1 MKLGVPA
8 WLAAEPLKHAPRL
21 ALKAGFLALGV
32 YALLAVSW
40 PTQAKSWGLWIT
52 DQSLASATALLLTLA
67 AAGII
72 GVSSAASHGGRWFTG
87 LAGLALG
94 VGIYALT
101 IGAAWNFYLH
111 ESVKNGSAVLEASQR
126 VQTAST
132 SRIAELQEA
141 LKEID
146 AREAQTI
153 APLDARIATLP
164 PGPTLRQVSASKDA
178 ALARFAEQRK
188 PLQDE
193 LAELRRR
200 DTQIDVRGDVVNTT
214 PVDSRPLDVELA
226 LFLGVPRTAVGSVLD
241 LIRSAVVELF
251 LILFLPLVLADRP
264 VEKGERRRRFGEI
277 VDALLDWMAASARAA
292 IPAPPAAPKPP
303 LDAPRLATFEEV
315 YAVWELARLMT
326 PIAPPADPP
335 APAPNP
341 TPPDPTPPD
350 PTPPSPTLGDPPPPP
365 LNPNPAPPR
374 RNKGL
379 PTPTADELAAARAKA
394 AAPPIKEPAA

>member
-126 VQTAST
+126 VQSAST
-132 SRIAELQEA
+132 TRIAELQEA

-146 AREAQTI
+146 AREGQTI

-277 VDALLDWMAASARAA
+277 LDALLDWMAASARAA
-292 IPAPPAAPKPP
+292 IPAPPAPPAPPKPP
-303 LDAPRLATFEEV
+303 LAAPRLATFEEV

-326 PIAPPADPP
+326 PIAPPTP
-335 APAPNP
+335 APAPDP

-350 PTPPSPTLGDPPPPP
+350 PAPQPDPKPD
-365 LNPNPAPPR
+365 PAPR

-379 PTPTADELAAARAKA
+379 PPPTADELAAARAKA

>member
-1 MKLGVPA
+1 MSLPIPT
-8 WLAAEPLKHAPRL
+8 WLKDEPLKHAPRL
-21 ALKAGFLALGV
+21 ALKAGFLWLGV

-72 GVSSAASHGGRWFTG
+72 GVSNAASHGGRWLTG
-87 LAGLALG
+87 LTGLLLG
-94 VGIYALT
+94 VGIYCLT

-111 ESVKNGSAVLEASQR
+111 ESVKNGTSVLEASQR
-126 VQTAST
+126 VQTASA
-132 SRIAELQEA
+132 SRIAELQEE
-141 LKEID
+141 LKAID
-146 AREAQTI
+146 QREASTI

-193 LAELRRR
+193 LSELRRR

-241 LIRSAVVELF
+241 LIRSAVVEAF
-251 LILFLPLVLADRP
+251 LVLFLPLVLADRP
-264 VEKGERRRRFGEI
+264 VPKADRRRRFGAI
-277 VDALLDWMAASARAA
+277 VDAWLDYVAAAARAK
-292 IPAPPAAPKPP
+292 IPP
-303 LDAPRLATFEEV
+303 LPLPADPPRNDPPPPDPSVPQLATFEMV
-315 YAVWELARLMT
+315 YAVWMIARAVT
-326 PIAPPADPP
+326 PIAPPDAPPAPPPADPP
-335 APAPNP
+335 APPQ
-341 TPPDPTPPD
+341 
-350 PTPPSPTLGDPPPPP
+350 PPPAPDQP
-365 LNPNPAPPR
+365 GPDAPPPK

-379 PTPTADELAAARAKA
+379 PTPTEAELEAARAA
-394 AAPPIKEPAA
+394 SRQPHREPA